1 MVEIIGWDR
10 ELDPEVHDM
19 YARKLLEP
27 GCAGLLTLG
36 EAKYIQ
42 GQLAKD
48 ARLRKRWG
56 IRYIVAPLSIIA
68 EKAFPENPKD
78 ARRYIKAQQAKV
90 RRRMHSKVEMSPETS
105 VAKKRK

>member
-19 YARKLLEP
+19 YARKLLER
-27 GCAGLLTLG
+27 GWAGLLDLE

-42 GQLAKD
+42 CKFRED

-56 IRYIVAPLSIIA
+56 IRYIVAPLSTIA

-90 RRRMHSKVEMSPETS
+90 RRRMHSKAKMSSETS